1 MTIRTTMLTLAATAA
16 IATGYTLG
24 AAFAASHASNP
35 TVGGAEMMA
44 DQPIAVNA
52 SNAPNLTTLVAAVEA
67 AGLAETLA
75 GEGPFTVFAPT
86 NEAFEALPAGTV
98 ETLLM
103 PENKDQLTKVLLA
116 HVVPAKATSDIAIGM
131 VEDDGGRHNVETASG
146 DTITLAVQ
154 DGKLVVFDESGG
166 AATVTTADVMQS
178 NGVVHVIDSVLL
190 PQ

>member
-1 MTIRTTMLTLAATAA
+1 MTIRTTLISLATTAA
-16 IATGYTLG
+16 LTG

-52 SNAPNLTTLVAAVEA
+52 SNAPNLTTLVAAVQA

-86 NEAFEALPAGTV
+86 NEAFEALPEGTV
-98 ETLLM
+98 ENLLK
-103 PENKDQLTKVLLA
+103 PENKDQLTKILLS
-116 HVVPAKATSDIAIGM
+116 HVVPAEATSEIAMGM
-131 VEDDGGRHNVETASG
+131 VSDSDGRHNVETASG

-154 DGKLVVFDESGG
+154 GGNLVVFDESGG

>member
-1 MTIRTTMLTLAATAA
+1 MTIRTTLISIAATAA
-16 IATGYTLG
+16 FTGVAL
-24 AAFAASHASNP
+24 AASHASNP

-52 SNAPNLTTLVAAVEA
+52 SNAPNLTTLVAAVQA

-86 NEAFEALPAGTV
+86 NEAFEALPEGTV
-98 ETLLM
+98 DTLLK
-103 PENKDQLTKVLLA
+103 PENKDQLTKILLS
-116 HVVPAKATSDIAIGM
+116 HVVPAKATSDVAMGM
-131 VEDDGGRHNVETASG
+131 VSDSDGRHNVETASG

-154 DGKLVVFDESGG
+154 GGNLVVFDESGG

>member
-1 MTIRTTMLTLAATAA
+1 MTIRTTLIALTATAA
-16 IATGYTLG
+16 LTG
-24 AAFAASHASNP
+24 AAFAQMANP

-52 SNAPNLTTLVAAVEA
+52 SNAPNLTTLVAAVQA

-98 ETLLM
+98 ENLLK
-103 PENKDQLTKVLLA
+103 PENKDQLTKVLLS
-116 HVVPAKATSDIAIGM
+116 HVVPAEATSEVAMGM
-131 VEDDGGRHNVETASG
+131 ISDDGGRHNVETASG
-146 DTITLAVQ
+146 DTITLGMNG
-154 DGKLVVFDESGG
+154 DNLVVFDESGG
-166 AATVTTADVMQS
+166 VATVTTADVMQS
-178 NGVVHVIDSVLL
+178 NGVVHVIDKVLL

>member
-1 MTIRTTMLTLAATAA
+1 MTIRKSIIAIAATAA
-16 IATGYTLG
+16 LAGT
-24 AAFAASHASNP
+24 AFAASHAANP
-35 TVGGAEMMA
+35 MVGGAEMMA

-52 SNAPNLTTLVAAVEA
+52 SNAPNLTTLVAAVQA

-86 NEAFEALPAGTV
+86 NEAFEALPEGTV
-98 ETLLM
+98 ENLLK
-103 PENKDQLTKVLLA
+103 PENKDQLTKVLLS
-116 HVVPAKATSDIAIGM
+116 HVVPAKATSEIAMGM

-146 DTITLAVQ
+146 DTITLAMQ
-154 DGKLVVFDESGG
+154 DGSLVVFDESGG

-178 NGVVHVIDSVLL
+178 NGVVHVVDSVLL

>member
-1 MTIRTTMLTLAATAA
+1 MTIRTTMIALAATAA
-16 IATGYTLG
+16 VTGG
-24 AAFAASHASNP
+24 AFAAAHSMENP

-52 SNAPNLTTLVAAVEA
+52 GNAPNLTTLVAAVQA
-67 AGLAETLA
+67 AGLGETLA

-86 NEAFEALPAGTV
+86 NEAFEALPEGTV
-98 ETLLM
+98 ENLLK
-103 PENKDQLTKVLLA
+103 PENKDQLTKVLLS
-116 HVVPAKATSDIAIGM
+116 HVVPAKATSEAAMGM
-131 VEDDGGRHNVETASG
+131 IEDDGGRHNVETASG
-146 DTITLAVQ
+146 DTITLGM
-154 DGKLVVFDESGG
+154 DGDNLVVFDESGN